1 MGITDFCTVY
11 PGSCY
16 RKNQQLRIVSDAA
29 LVQFSLHSLTQ
40 TYSLPAASEA
50 ISEAADS
57 SNARVHVVTKH
68 PVNAIRVKVGSADE
82 QVGKSFAVVA
92 AVIVEHQV
100 WGLSESVC
108 FCGDFVAG
116 VDSVPEGWNLVAKKN

>member
-1 MGITDFCTVY
+1 MVAVE
-11 PGSCY
+11 
-16 RKNQQLRIVSDAA
+16 IVSDAA
-29 LVQFSLHSLTQ
+29 LVQSSLHNLTKAHSL
-40 TYSLPAASEA
+40 LAASEA
-50 ISEAADS
+50 IDKAADS

-108 FCGDFVAG
+108 CCGDFVAG
-116 VDSVPEGWNLVAKKN
+116 VDSVPERWNLVAKKN

>member
-1 MGITDFCTVY
+1 MSSLSIYLVGFLDHMVAVE
-11 PGSCY
+11 
-16 RKNQQLRIVSDAA
+16 IVSDAA
-29 LVQFSLHSLTQ
+29 LVQSSLHNLTKAHSL
-40 TYSLPAASEA
+40 LAASEA
-50 ISEAADS
+50 IDKAADS

-116 VDSVPEGWNLVAKKN
+116 VDSVPERWNLVAKKN